1 MEVNLNFYRTMWNPK
16 RIEEALTV
24 VKEKL
29 MSKSVLEKFEELMT
43 RSDINFLQILRSKL
57 KEGGSNEYSQ

>member
-24 VKEKL
+24 VIKK
-29 MSKSVLEKFEELMT
+29 
-43 RSDINFLQILRSKL
+43 N
-57 KEGGSNEYSQ
+57 NERRGVDQF